1 MMSLQLQHQIFQ
13 NFSLIVAR
21 WGAHRG
27 TIPTVIFFQ
36 ILSFHHCGMLKG
48 IVAR

>member
-27 TIPTVIFFQ
+27 TIPTVKKFKFFLF
-36 ILSFHHCGMLKG
+36 I
-48 IVAR
+48 IVA